1 MEKRQERLL
10 KGGRERSDSVVRME
24 DYLKRKRV
32 EGEQE
37 EESELTRIRK
47 EIKTIDKRGG
57 KEQKGS
63 IEGEILKMIREMREE
78 MKRGIE
84 KLKDDN
90 RGVKKKLEMMRK
102 KEEEEDRE
110 RSNKGKIDRIK
121 EEGEE
126 RNERARKRGIKWK
139 SGRK

>member
-1 MEKRQERLL
+1 
-10 KGGRERSDSVVRME
+10 ME